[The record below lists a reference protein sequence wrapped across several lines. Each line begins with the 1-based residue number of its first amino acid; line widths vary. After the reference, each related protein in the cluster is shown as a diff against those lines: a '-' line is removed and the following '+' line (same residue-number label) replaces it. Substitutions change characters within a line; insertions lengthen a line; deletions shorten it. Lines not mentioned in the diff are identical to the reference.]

1 MATSLASQLAKIR
14 VESTNALDLKA
25 QKKAHSKS
33 LLFDAHHA
41 ATQDFD
47 TLFQLCH
54 EGYQELCQLDP
65 RFEAFAGNLFS
76 EQSKQEDRTQMTA
89 AQNKSLDNVLDG
101 FMSLVVGRLLL
112 KPAVKAMEWLVRRF
126 SVHQYNTT
134 SFVLTFLPYHTSPLF
149 LTAIALLPEHRPAAF
164 KFLQPYIQSSINP
177 PRHTIV
183 HTTAHN
189 RDLFSAFNLYTLN
202 VCRRGQQCSAL
213 LSFWSSVV
221 SEAIALM
228 LDRSRLG
235 RLELQ
240 RQNQQDVVMRV
251 MPTLAE
257 GLSMEHVP
265 DLRVGCFMILTVL
278 SSKTKLSEDFLKTAM
293 DLVVTGWESIIHAG
307 LICLVVLSQQR
318 HEVILPKKT
327 FKALV
332 VTKQLSDDLILLKRH
347 YKVEKLVL
355 GLVLGSLERLGTRG
369 DAERLRFVREL
380 IEADLMQSSFIAAAV
395 TQMLPLA
402 NGTRLLPSPK
412 DGFDSQSA
420 IVDLLRYLA
429 DSPTVG
435 STIHLSIENMDVE
448 TRQQALKLFD
458 IHRRPIG
465 GPNNLETNE
474 EMQDVDQGLSST
486 QFEELVDRIPSR
498 TAFEVSFLSHSKSYI
513 FESLADAFIAAHHS
527 TDHLD
532 AFSDLPLLRK
542 SLAMSE
548 PLYFS
553 FFVRLWC
560 GHYPTSARAAAIRK
574 VSQYVQTEKLSVD
587 VQLLFPYILYA
598 LADPAAPIRRAAVEL
613 VMALSSSYKAMGS
626 QNDNHSRFT
635 ILGKGQIYGQAF
647 QSKEVAWLPWGTAV
661 AFIQVWLV
669 PDLEEIRVDSGQLPR
684 CLVDRLQAG
693 VDRKEVGNH
702 ARKEKASLRSSVMTW
717 LCSHVV
723 NTSVLPLKER
733 LLPMLNRVPKV
744 GQTSTFALL
753 KPLLTTTLAQGYM
766 ALQEGC
772 EKEHIE
778 TSAYTDH
785 LMEIVSPR
793 DHESIKLLQDCISET
808 KEAADSPM
816 RIAAFRR
823 LRRIWALLKPQNQ
836 MSLGKFML
844 DLTLMNSLSDQDRI
858 NQMEALETLRTV
870 KLPTDVLQ
878 SLVDECPAMVHDGP
892 QNTAKRRRTASTSQN
907 PGDAIRKTSTI
918 LDIVEASVTEAD
930 LPLVGGL
937 FKILT
942 DIQGYKG
949 HSGLEL
955 HYLELLVVNSIIS
968 ILKSSTTAQLNKSD
982 VRADVLVDCIRNS
995 SNPQVQQQ
1003 ALLLVSILASIV
1015 PDVIIHNVM
1024 PIFTFTNSGI
1034 MKRNDD
1040 YSAHIVKQT
1049 MDSVI
1054 PRLMDSLR
1062 RRSKD
1067 TLAAV
1072 SELLLSFAAAFE
1084 HVPARKRLG
1093 LFQSLMDMIGADE
1106 FLFALLILLQDKF
1119 PNNKRVLQFSV
1130 DLLNCYEAQTQFQTV
1145 ELYVA
1150 TIVDLLN
1157 PKPTISAHL
1166 ITAKSASNN
1175 QETAVNLLSQLTALY
1190 GDSRLLS
1197 KSSQVFAQKQH
1208 QVQSLRSILSRV
1220 MDQIMSLS
1228 RQHAKVKESK
1238 ASISESA
1245 NLTNSKK

>member
-1 MATSLASQLAKIR
+1 
-14 VESTNALDLKA
+14 
-25 QKKAHSKS
+25 
-33 LLFDAHHA
+33 
-41 ATQDFD
+41 
-47 TLFQLCH
+47 
-54 EGYQELCQLDP
+54 
-65 RFEAFAGNLFS
+65 
-76 EQSKQEDRTQMTA
+76 
-89 AQNKSLDNVLDG
+89 
-101 FMSLVVGRLLL
+101 
-112 KPAVKAMEWLVRRF
+112 
-126 SVHQYNTT
+126 
-134 SFVLTFLPYHTSPLF
+134 
-149 LTAIALLPEHRPAAF
+149 
-164 KFLQPYIQSSINP
+164 
-177 PRHTIV
+177 
-183 HTTAHN
+183 
-189 RDLFSAFNLYTLN
+189 
-202 VCRRGQQCSAL
+202 
-213 LSFWSSVV
+213 
-221 SEAIALM
+221 M

-293 DLVVTGWESIIHAG
+293 DLVVTGWENIIHAG

-318 HEVILPKKT
+318 HEVILPKKA
-327 FKALV
+327 FKALL

-435 STIHLSIENMDVE
+435 STIHLSIENMDAE

-458 IHRRPIG
+458 NHRRPIE
-465 GPNNLETNE
+465 GPNNLETDE

-486 QFEELVDRIPSR
+486 QFEEIVDRIPSR

-553 FFVRLWC
+553 FFVRMWC

-574 VSQYVQTEKLSVD
+574 VSQYVQTENLSVD
-587 VQLLFPYILYA
+587 VQILFPYILYA

-613 VMALSSSYKAMGS
+613 VMALSSFYKAMGS

-661 AFIQVWLV
+661 AFIQAWLV

-693 VDRKEVGNH
+693 FDRKEVGNH

-772 EKEHIE
+772 KKEHIE

-878 SLVDECPAMVHDGP
+878 SLVDECPAMVYDGP

-907 PGDAIRKTSTI
+907 LGDAIRKTSTI

-942 DIQGYKG
+942 DIQAYKG

-968 ILKSSTTAQLNKSD
+968 ILKSST
-982 VRADVLVDCIRNS
+982 VRC
-995 SNPQVQQQ
+995 
-1003 ALLLVSILASIV
+1003 
-1015 PDVIIHNVM
+1015 
-1024 PIFTFTNSGI
+1024 
-1034 MKRNDD
+1034 
-1040 YSAHIVKQT
+1040 
-1049 MDSVI
+1049 
-1054 PRLMDSLR
+1054 SLR
-1062 RRSKD
+1062 RED
-1067 TLAAV
+1067 AL
-1072 SELLLSFAAAFE
+1072 
-1084 HVPARKRLG
+1084 
-1093 LFQSLMDMIGADE
+1093 QS
-1106 FLFALLILLQDKF
+1106 
-1119 PNNKRVLQFSV
+1119 
-1130 DLLNCYEAQTQFQTV
+1130 
-1145 ELYVA
+1145 
-1150 TIVDLLN
+1150 
-1157 PKPTISAHL
+1157 
-1166 ITAKSASNN
+1166 
-1175 QETAVNLLSQLTALY
+1175 
-1190 GDSRLLS
+1190 
-1197 KSSQVFAQKQH
+1197 
-1208 QVQSLRSILSRV
+1208 
-1220 MDQIMSLS
+1220 
-1228 RQHAKVKESK
+1228 
-1238 ASISESA
+1238 
-1245 NLTNSKK
+1245 